1 MLHLRELRGPQVT
14 AIQCSPATALLAGP
28 YLPRVSDRVGN
39 GGICIDIPMHAYLS
53 FSEYVGRR
61 ETGSTGEGL
70 LRSAFSFPTY
80 VWRGSD
86 PVAER
91 SLYPLLGAVNP
102 ARPVSPMNSK
112 LLAMPGRRKLKGQVM
127 GR

>member
-1 MLHLRELRGPQVT
+1 MRT
-14 AIQCSPATALLAGP
+14 YT
-28 YLPRVSDRVGN
+28 
-39 GGICIDIPMHAYLS
+39 S
-53 FSEYVGRR
+53 FSEYMERR
-61 ETGSTGEGL
+61 ERESAPVTRARSTLAISGDEA
-70 LRSAFSFPTY
+70 RS
-80 VWRGSD
+80 GHD

-112 LLAMPGRRKLKGQVM
+112 LLAMPGRRKLKSQVM